1 VDSSAETVFQQNC
14 LKVGMMGKFNDVD
27 AYVSGLG
34 ELSRVVAEQVRALVR
49 NVVPD
54 ATETIKYDMPAY
66 QLGGRSFIYFAVWK
80 KHVGLYPIYRG
91 EFEFE
96 ELVAPYRAKK
106 DTLQFALDTPLPLE
120 LIERV
125 ILAQAKHGK

>member
-1 VDSSAETVFQQNC
+1 MRKPVLQQYC

-27 AYVSGLG
+27 AYISGLG
-34 ELSRVVAEQVRALVR
+34 EPGRVVAEQVRTLVR

-54 ATETIKYDMPAY
+54 ATEAIKYDMPAF
-66 QLGGRSFIYFAVWK
+66 QLNGRSFVYFAVWK

-91 EFEFE
+91 DFEFE

-106 DTLQFALDTPLPLE
+106 DTLQFALDTPLPVE
-120 LIERV
+120 LIKRV
-125 ILAQAKHGK
+125 ILAQMKLEG

>member
-1 VDSSAETVFQQNC
+1 
-14 LKVGMMGKFNDVD
+14 MMGKFNDVD
-27 AYVSGLG
+27 AYISGLG
-34 ELSRVVAEQVRALVR
+34 EPDRVVAEQVRTLVR

-54 ATETIKYDMPAY
+54 ATEAIKYDMPAF
-66 QLGGRSFIYFAVWK
+66 QLNGRSFVYFAVWK

-91 EFEFE
+91 DFEFE

-106 DTLQFALDTPLPLE
+106 DTLQFALDTPLPVA

-125 ILAQAKHGK
+125 ILAQAKRGG